1 MRAGYGARAVRTV
14 AIAGIVLW
22 SLGPMLVGVSTSLST
37 QADVQHVPTRWVP
50 GHPNVAAYRAFI
62 TGKSVPG
69 NNSGG
74 AASDPGDFKH
84 ALFNSITTTVI
95 ATVAILIVSV
105 LAGYAFSRLPFRGS
119 RTIMWAMIGA
129 LLLPVFTIVVTL
141 FRIMA
146 NLHLIDTQ
154 FGLVLVFAATQ
165 GPLAMW
171 LAYNQCRELPPEPV
185 EAALIDGCN
194 HWQAFYRVA
203 LPQMRSGIAAMGAI
217 FMLAVWGEFLIP
229 LLLAP
234 TLKTKPVTVNITEL
248 VGKYATN
255 YPVLAAAGVIALIPP
270 AIVAL
275 FLNRQI
281 RGVLSGTN

>member
-1 MRAGYGARAVRTV
+1 MRAGYRSRVLRTIAIV
-14 AIAGIVLW
+14 AIVLW
-22 SLGPMLVGVSTSLST
+22 SLGPMMVGVVTSLST
-37 QADVQHVPTRWVP
+37 QADVQHVPTRWLP
-50 GHPNVAAYRAFI
+50 AHANTAAYRSFI
-62 TGKSVPG
+62 EGKPPPG
-69 NNSGG
+69 ANASG
-74 AASDPGDFKH
+74 AASDPSDFKH
-84 ALFNSITTTVI
+84 ALFNSVTTTLI
-95 ATVAILIVSV
+95 ATLVILIVSV
-105 LAGYAFSRLPFRGS
+105 LAGYGFSRLPFRGS
-119 RTIMWAMIGA
+119 RPIMWAIVGA
-129 LLLPVFTIVVTL
+129 LLVPVFTIVVAL
-141 FRIMA
+141 FRVMA
-146 NLHLIDTQ
+146 NLHLIDTR

-194 HWQAFYRVA
+194 QWQAFVRVA

-275 FLNRQI
+275 VLNSQI
-281 RGVLSGTN
+281 RGVLGGSN

>member
-1 MRAGYGARAVRTV
+1 MSSRRKVRIV
-14 AIAGIVLW
+14 RPLAIAAIVMW
-22 SLGPMLVGVSTSLST
+22 SLGPMVVGVVTSLST
-37 QADVQHVPTRWVP
+37 QADVQHVPTRWLP
-50 GHPNVAAYRAFI
+50 AHPTVAAYQAFI
-62 TGKSVPG
+62 RGKAVPG
-69 NNSGG
+69 SSTGG
-74 AASDPGDFKH
+74 AASDPSDFQH
-84 ALFNSITTTVI
+84 ALFNSVTTTLV
-95 ATVAILIVSV
+95 ATVVILIISV
-105 LAGYAFSRLPFRGS
+105 LAGYGFSRLPFRGS
-119 RTIMWAMIGA
+119 RPIMWAVVGA
-129 LLLPVFTIVVTL
+129 LLVPVFTIVIAL
-141 FRIMA
+141 FRVMA

-171 LAYNQCRELPPEPV
+171 LAYNQCRELPTEPV

-194 HWQAFYRVA
+194 QWQAFVKVA

-234 TLKTKPVTVNITEL
+234 TTKTKPVTVNITEL

-255 YPVLAAAGVIALIPP
+255 YPVLAAAGVIALVPP

-275 FLNRQI
+275 VLNRRI
-281 RGVLSGTN
+281 RGVLSGIN

>member
-1 MRAGYGARAVRTV
+1 
-14 AIAGIVLW
+14 
-22 SLGPMLVGVSTSLST
+22 MLVGVATSLST
-37 QADVQHVPTRWVP
+37 QADVQHVPTRWLP
-50 GHPNVAAYRAFI
+50 AHPNVAAYRAFI
-62 TGKSVPG
+62 TGKTVPG
-69 NNSGG
+69 SSSGG
-74 AASDPGDFKH
+74 TASDPGDFKH
-84 ALFNSITTTVI
+84 ALFNSVTTTVL
-95 ATVAILIVSV
+95 ATAVILTVSV
-105 LAGYAFSRLPFRGS
+105 LAGYGFSRLPFRGS
-119 RTIMWAMIGA
+119 RTIMWAIVAA

-154 FGLVLVFAATQ
+154 VGLVLVFAATQ

-171 LAYNQCRELPPEPV
+171 LAYNQCRELPAEPV

-194 HWQAFYRVA
+194 QWQAFVKVA

-229 LLLAP
+229 LLLAT
-234 TLKTKPVTVNITEL
+234 TLNTKPVTVNITEL

-275 FLNRQI
+275 LLNRQI
-281 RGVLSGTN
+281 RGVISATN